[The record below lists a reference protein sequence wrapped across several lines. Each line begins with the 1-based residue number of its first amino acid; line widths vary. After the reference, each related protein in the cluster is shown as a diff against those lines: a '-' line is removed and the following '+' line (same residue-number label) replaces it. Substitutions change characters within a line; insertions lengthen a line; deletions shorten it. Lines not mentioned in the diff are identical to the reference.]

1 MKTLDK
7 IHVRQLKN
15 ACLYATWSPV
25 GVNLRT
31 LVFLEKKTAFGQEKM
46 KITHFLSTLR
56 YGKLY
61 FSMPLFLIVTIQT
74 KNCKCFQMI
83 KSLFCIKIYIPECS
97 LDQFSGTRGP
107 LKNEATNS
115 RTIGQ
120 RNIFFH
126 GRHIFS
132 SVLRHLVTNFFLDK
146 AEEIVLVGS
155 GNNINSSSGSK
166 D

>member
-1 MKTLDK
+1 
-7 IHVRQLKN
+7 
-15 ACLYATWSPV
+15 
-25 GVNLRT
+25 
-31 LVFLEKKTAFGQEKM
+31 
-46 KITHFLSTLR
+46 
-56 YGKLY
+56 
-61 FSMPLFLIVTIQT
+61 
-74 KNCKCFQMI
+74 MI

-155 GNNINSSSGSK
+155 GNKIK
-166 D
+166 F